1 MDESKCGF
9 CHTGE
14 ENVSICGLLHKD
26 SLDSKIIS
34 AHHKCMVSI
43 ISIHKPCLCR
53 LNLSNPSCLTEVCK
67 EALSSLQ
74 TQ

>member
-53 LNLSNPSCLTEVCK
+53 L
-67 EALSSLQ
+67 
-74 TQ
+74 